1 MPHSASVAA
10 AEEPL
15 PPLGGARLPVCQEP
29 WKSLYILRRGVFPC
43 CYGGE
48 PIAPMNGYREAWNSP
63 RMRAIRSGLAA
74 GRFHEY
80 CLKSSSC
87 PIVRK
92 AEQARGLDR
101 SDSRYLLVRRL
112 WHRVDRALGGVPG
125 RLLRPLKASVVRLLR
140 GAGGDL
146 TSIDLEEAR

>member
-1 MPHSASVAA
+1 MC
-10 AEEPL
+10 L
-15 PPLGGARLPVCQEP
+15 EP

-63 RMRAIRSGLAA
+63 RMQGIRGELAA

-80 CLKSSSC
+80 CLKSASC

-92 AEQARGLDR
+92 ADEGHGLAPT
-101 SDSRYLLVRRL
+101 DSRYLRVRRL
-112 WHRVDRALGGVPG
+112 WHQVDRALGGAPR
-125 RLLRPLKASVVRLLR
+125 RLLAPLKAPVVRLLR
-140 GAGGDL
+140 GAGGG
-146 TSIDLEEAR
+146 